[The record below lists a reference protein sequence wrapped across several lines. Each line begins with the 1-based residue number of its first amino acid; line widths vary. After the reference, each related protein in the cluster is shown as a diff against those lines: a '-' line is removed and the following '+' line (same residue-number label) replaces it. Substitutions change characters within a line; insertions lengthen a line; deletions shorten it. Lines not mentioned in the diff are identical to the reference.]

1 LNDANVGCKSPSSL
15 VKLIKIDVNLEKELE
30 EFKRAF
36 EKDEVMKIQILDK
49 NMVAKKFINF

>member
-1 LNDANVGCKSPSSL
+1 L

-36 EKDEVMKIQILDK
+36 EKDEVMKI
-49 NMVAKKFINF
+49 

>member
-1 LNDANVGCKSPSSL
+1 LNDPNAGCKSPSSL

-36 EKDEVMKIQILDK
+36 EKDED
-49 NMVAKKFINF
+49 INFG